1 MKIPLHSNKWSGEGA
16 LSVLQRKINVKNAV
30 SSFTQLILARCLA
43 QNICFINNG
52 HVFKAFERTPLP
64 CLTTS
69 PPGFPQ
75 SHLVEHLNGL
85 HSHSGFGLNFVTAQ
99 QPLFPYTHLRKP
111 PSLLVLPG
119 ACERLQGNRSS
130 RGTGQVW

>member
-1 MKIPLHSNKWSGEGA
+1 MKIPRHSNKWFWEGA
-16 LSVLQRKINVKNAV
+16 LSILQRKINVKNAV
-30 SSFTQLILARCLA
+30 SSFIQFMLARCLA
-43 QNICFINNG
+43 QNRCFINNG

-64 CLTTS
+64 CLTTG
-69 PPGFPQ
+69 PLGFPQ

-99 QPLFPYTHLRKP
+99 HPLFPYTHLRKS

-119 ACERLQGNRSS
+119 GWERLQGDRFS